1 MTMNFVIPSE
11 RHQKSLE
18 FAINKASASRIF
30 PYIKHI
36 ILFGSCARGDFH
48 WSSDVDLLF
57 IMDDDFGNDAELKN
71 DLFTLRGN
79 ISPSDSGSPEVDA
92 KFYSETNWNH
102 QNSFFLQNVRK
113 DGIIL

>member
-1 MTMNFVIPSE
+1 MNFVIPSE

-18 FAINKASASRIF
+18 FAINMASASRIS
-30 PYIKHI
+30 PHIKHI

-57 IMDDDFGNDAELKN
+57 IMDDDFGNHAELKN
-71 DLFTLRGN
+71 DLFMLRGN
-79 ISPSDSGSPEVDA
+79 ISPGDSESPEVNA

-113 DGIIL
+113 DCVIL